1 MMFNVNDVYH
11 NHTSSPDAMAAA
23 IGQHIVVAD
32 QLDGSDSNDD
42 DAGEN
47 ENRRATMARRL
58 SLRLARKCGLTLLQN
73 GLSQVEFVLGL
84 CSLKLQVYSFK
95 V

>member
-1 MMFNVNDVYH
+1 
-11 NHTSSPDAMAAA
+11 MAAA

-32 QLDGSDSNDD
+32 QLDDSDSNDD

-58 SLRLARKCGLTLLQN
+58 SLRLARKCGLILLQN

-84 CSLKLQVYSFK
+84 GTVWLQTSSLVRLYIIDYR
-95 V
+95 